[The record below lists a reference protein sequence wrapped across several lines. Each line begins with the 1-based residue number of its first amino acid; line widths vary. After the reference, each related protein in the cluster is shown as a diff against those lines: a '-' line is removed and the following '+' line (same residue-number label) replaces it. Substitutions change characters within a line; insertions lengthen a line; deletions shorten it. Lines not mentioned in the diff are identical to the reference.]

1 MENIIEGG
9 NSDYALRKNHYISAL
24 GKRMIDTWTSLSAQ
38 QQAEIKESQQKCRD
52 MMSDK
57 QRS

>member
-1 MENIIEGG
+1 
-9 NSDYALRKNHYISAL
+9 
-24 GKRMIDTWTSLSAQ
+24 MIDTWTSLSAQ